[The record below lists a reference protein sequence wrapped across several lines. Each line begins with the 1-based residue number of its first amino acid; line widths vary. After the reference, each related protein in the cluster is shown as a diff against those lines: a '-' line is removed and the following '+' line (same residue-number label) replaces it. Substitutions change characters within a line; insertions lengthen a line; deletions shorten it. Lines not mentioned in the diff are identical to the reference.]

1 MTKRKKKTTVTDP
14 HAEREARKYEN
25 PIPSRELILEL
36 LEEAG
41 EPLVWQQVAER
52 LGLDDEESQIALTR
66 RLRAMERDG
75 QLVRNRRNAYGPLD
89 KMDLV
94 RGRIIAHPD
103 GFGFLVPDDG
113 SDDLFMGPR
122 DMRAL
127 FHGDRVVAHVSGIDR
142 RGRREGAVVDVLER
156 NTHQIVGRLLIEG
169 GIAVVA
175 PDSKRI
181 THDILIPAEELS
193 DAREGQIVMVEVVE
207 QPSRRRQPIGRILE
221 VLGEHMAPGM
231 EIDIAARAHA
241 LPYLWP
247 QGVEDEV
254 AGLKPRVLPSHK
266 KGREDIRELPL
277 VTIDGEDARDFDDA
291 VYCEPQGSG
300 WRLLVAIADVS
311 HYVSVGSALDAEAIE
326 RGNSVYFPGRVI
338 PMLPEVLSNGLCS
351 INPKVDRLCMVCE
364 MQVSSSGKVKSHRFF
379 EGLMRSHARLT
390 YDKVAA
396 IIDGQAGLRKTYARQ
411 VPHLENLHDLF
422 QVFIKQR
429 KKRGA
434 IEFETTETRIVFGE
448 DKKIERI
455 EPLMRNDAHK
465 MIEECMIAANVE
477 AAKFLAKHKMPTLF
491 RVHDTPKEAKLID
504 LRAFLAE
511 LGLDLPGGD
520 KPSAKDYATL
530 LESVRERPDAHLIQ
544 TVLLRSMNQAVYQPE
559 NLGHFGLSL
568 EEYAH
573 FTSPIRRY
581 PDLLV
586 HRGIRHILRGGKAA
600 DFDYAP
606 SDMQNLGERCSMT
619 ERRADEA
626 TRDAT
631 DWLKCEYVMDKVGEV
646 FPGIITSVTGFGLF
660 VELDDIY
667 VEGLVHVTSL
677 TSDYYHFDPAH
688 HIMRGERTGKN
699 YRLGDTVEV
708 RVVRVDLDEKKIDFE
723 MADKVQGEQQPERK
737 KKTRKR
743 RKKKPSKS
751 ALPQAAAV
759 ASEESVQGGE
769 DEATDKPKKKK
780 KRRRRSKKKG
790 GDASAQPTE
799 QASNESMETT
809 APAGESADKPA
820 KKKRRRRPRRKP
832 KPASE

>member
-52 LGLDDEESQIALTR
+52 LGLDDEELQIALTR

-142 RGRREGAVVDVLER
+142 RGRREGAVVEVLER

-169 GIAVVA
+169 GIAVVT

-181 THDILIPAEELS
+181 THDILIPAEELA

-207 QPSRRRQPIGRILE
+207 QPSRRRQPMGRILE

-231 EIDIAARAHA
+231 EIDIAARAHG

-434 IEFETTETRIVFGE
+434 IEFETTETRIVFGD

-491 RVHDTPKEAKLID
+491 RVHDTPKETKLID

-631 DWLKCEYVMDKVGEV
+631 DWLKCEYVMDKVGEA

-688 HIMRGERTGKN
+688 HIMRGERSGKS
-699 YRLGDTVEV
+699 YRLGDKIEV

-723 MADKVQGEQQPERK
+723 LADKVPGEPRPERKK

-743 RKKKPSKS
+743 RKKKPGEGDQ
-751 ALPQAAAV
+751 PQAAAV
-759 ASEESVQGGE
+759 ASGEGAQGKDGE
-769 DEATDKPKKKK
+769 AADKPKKKK

-790 GDASAQPTE
+790 GDASTQTSE
-799 QASNESMETT
+799 QTSNAPSDEPAKASI
-809 APAGESADKPA
+809 DKPV
-820 KKKRRRRPRRKP
+820 KKKRRRPRRKP

>member
-1 MTKRKKKTTVTDP
+1 MTRRKKRTTVTDP
-14 HAEREARKYEN
+14 YAEREARKYEN
-25 PIPSRELILEL
+25 PIPSRELILQL

-41 EPLVWQQVAER
+41 EPLTWQVVAER

-75 QLVRNRRNAYGPLD
+75 QVVRNRRNAYGPLD

-142 RGRREGAVVDVLER
+142 RGRREGAVVEVLER
-156 NTHQIVGRLLIEG
+156 NTHQIVGRLLMEG

-175 PDSKRI
+175 ADNKRI
-181 THDILIPAEELS
+181 THDILIPDEDLGG
-193 DAREGQIVMVEVVE
+193 AREGQIVMVEVVE
-207 QPSRRRQPIGRILE
+207 QPTRRRQPVGRILE

-231 EIDIAARAHA
+231 EIDIAMRAHG
-241 LPYLWP
+241 LPHLWP
-247 QGVEDEV
+247 QEVEDEV
-254 AGLKPRVLPSHK
+254 AGLKPRVLPAHK

-291 VYCEPQGSG
+291 VYCEPQGKG

-311 HYVSVGSALDAEAIE
+311 HYVGIGSALDAEATE

-364 MQVSSSGKVKSHRFF
+364 MQVDARGKVTGHRFF

-396 IIDGQAGLRKTYARQ
+396 ILDGHQGLRKTYARL
-411 VPHLENLHDLF
+411 VPHLENLHALYRAF
-422 QVFIKQR
+422 VRQR
-429 KKRGA
+429 RKRGA

-448 DKKIERI
+448 EKKIERI
-455 EPLMRNDAHK
+455 VPLVRNDAHK

-477 AAKFLAKHKMPTLF
+477 AAKFLGKHKMPTLY
-491 RVHDTPKEAKLID
+491 RVHDTPKESKLTD
-504 LRAFLAE
+504 LRAFLGE

-520 KPSAKDYATL
+520 KPSAGDYAKL
-530 LESVRERPDAHLIQ
+530 LESVRGRPDAHLIQ

-559 NLGHFGLSL
+559 NLGHFGLAL

-586 HRGIRHILRGGKAA
+586 HRGIRHILRGGKAV
-600 DFDYAP
+600 DFHYAP
-606 SDMQNLGERCSMT
+606 SDMQNLGEHCSMT

-677 TSDYYHFDPAH
+677 TSDYYHFDPAQH
-688 HIMRGERTGKN
+688 VMRGERTGRQ
-699 YRLGDTVEV
+699 YRLGDKVEV

-723 MADKVQGEQQPERK
+723 MADKVQGEERPARK
-737 KKTRKR
+737 KKSRKR
-743 RKKKPSKS
+743 RKKQ
-751 ALPQAAAV
+751 AAGEARPQAVV
-759 ASEESVQGGE
+759 AETGETETAEEP
-769 DEATDKPKKKK
+769 TKKKK
-780 KRRRRSKKKG
+780 KRRRRGKKKTDEG
-790 GDASAQPTE
+790 VAQAGE
-799 QASNESMETT
+799 QPVVETT
-809 APAGESADKPA
+809 AVEEGTEKP
-820 KKKRRRRPRRKP
+820 KKKRRRRPRRKS
-832 KPASE
+832 KGRAE

>member
-1 MTKRKKKTTVTDP
+1 MTKRKKKMTDP

-41 EPLVWQQVAER
+41 EPLIWQQVAER

-142 RGRREGAVVDVLER
+142 RGRREGAVVEVLER

-181 THDILIPAEELS
+181 THDILIPAEELD
-193 DAREGQIVMVEVVE
+193 DASEGQIVMVEVVE

-231 EIDIAARAHA
+231 EIDIAARAHG

-411 VPHLENLHDLF
+411 VPHLENLHELF

-434 IEFETTETRIVFGE
+434 IEFETTETRIVFGD

-491 RVHDTPKEAKLID
+491 RVHDTPKETKLID

-520 KPSAKDYATL
+520 KPTAKDYATL
-530 LESVRERPDAHLIQ
+530 LESVRDRPDAHLIQ

-586 HRGIRHILRGGKAA
+586 HRAIRHILRGGKAA

-631 DWLKCEYVMDKVGEV
+631 DWLKCEYVMDKVGEA

-688 HIMRGERTGKN
+688 HIMCGERSGKS
-699 YRLGDTVEV
+699 YRLGDKIEV

-723 MADKVQGEQQPERK
+723 LADKVPGELRPARK
-737 KKTRKR
+737 KKKIRKR
-743 RKKKPSKS
+743 RKKKPGEGDQ
-751 ALPQAAAV
+751 PQATAV
-759 ASEESVQGGE
+759 ASGEGAQGKDGE
-769 DEATDKPKKKK
+769 VADKPKKKK

-790 GDASAQPTE
+790 DDASAPTSE
-799 QASNESMETT
+799 QTSNTPSDE
-809 APAGESADKPA
+809 PAKVSTDKPV

>member
-25 PIPSRELILEL
+25 PIPSRELILQL

-142 RGRREGAVVDVLER
+142 RGRREGAVVEVLER

-181 THDILIPAEELS
+181 THDILIPVEELG

-231 EIDIAARAHA
+231 EIDIAARAHG

-396 IIDGQAGLRKTYARQ
+396 IIDGHPGLRKTYARQ

-477 AAKFLAKHKMPTLF
+477 AAKFLTKHKMPTLF
-491 RVHDTPKEAKLID
+491 RVHDTPKESKLID

-511 LGLDLPGGD
+511 LGLDLSGGD
-520 KPSAKDYATL
+520 KPTAKDYATL

-688 HIMRGERTGKN
+688 HIMRGERTGKH
-699 YRLGDTVEV
+699 YRLGDKIEV

-723 MADKVQGEQQPERK
+723 LADKVPGEPRQERK

-743 RKKKPSKS
+743 RKKKPGEGGQ
-751 ALPQAAAV
+751 PQAAAV
-759 ASEESVQGGE
+759 AGGE
-769 DEATDKPKKKK
+769 GAQGEGGEAADKPKKKK
-780 KRRRRSKKKG
+780 KRRRRSKKKSS
-790 GDASAQPTE
+790 DAGAQTPEQTPTTP
-799 QASNESMETT
+799 SDT
-809 APAGESADKPA
+809 PAEASADKPA

-832 KPASE
+832 KPVSE

>member
-396 IIDGQAGLRKTYARQ
+396 ILDGQAGLRKTYARQ

-434 IEFETTETRIVFGE
+434 IEFETTETRIVFGD

-491 RVHDTPKEAKLID
+491 RVHDTPKETKLID

-688 HIMRGERTGKN
+688 HIMRGERTGKH

-723 MADKVQGEQQPERK
+723 MADKVEGEQRPERK

-743 RKKKPSKS
+743 HKKKPGKG

-759 ASEESVQGGE
+759 ASEESAQGGE

-790 GDASAQPTE
+790 GDTGAQPTE
-799 QASNESMETT
+799 QASNESTKT
-809 APAGESADKPA
+809 VSPASESADKPA

>member
-1 MTKRKKKTTVTDP
+1 MTKRKKKMTDP

-25 PIPSRELILEL
+25 PIPSRELILQL

-41 EPLVWQQVAER
+41 EPLIWQQVAER
-52 LGLDDEESQIALTR
+52 LGLNDEDSQVALTR

-142 RGRREGAVVDVLER
+142 RGRREGAVVEVLER

-181 THDILIPAEELS
+181 THDILIPVEELG

-231 EIDIAARAHA
+231 EIDIAARAHG

-254 AGLKPRVLPSHK
+254 ASLKPRVLPSHK

-291 VYCEPQGSG
+291 VYCEAQGSG

-422 QVFIKQR
+422 QAFIKQR

-586 HRGIRHILRGGKAA
+586 HRGIRHVLRGGKAV

-631 DWLKCEYVMDKVGEV
+631 DWLKCEYVMDKVGEA

-688 HIMRGERTGKN
+688 HIMRGERSGKS
-699 YRLGDTVEV
+699 YRLGDKIEV

-723 MADKVQGEQQPERK
+723 LADKVPGEPRPERK
-737 KKTRKR
+737 KKKARKR
-743 RKKKPSKS
+743 RKKKPGEGGQ
-751 ALPQAAAV
+751 PQAAVV
-759 ASEESVQGGE
+759 ASGEGAQGEGG
-769 DEATDKPKKKK
+769 DAADQPKKKK
-780 KRRRRSKKKG
+780 KRRRRSKKKS
-790 GDASAQPTE
+790 GDVSAQTPE
-799 QASNESMETT
+799 QTSN
-809 APAGESADKPA
+809 APSDESAKASTDKPVN
-820 KKKRRRRPRRKP
+820 KKRRRRPRRKP